1 MQHQDL
7 LQRVCGITVAASAEL
22 TMFLVLSGVLS
33 QQSERIVSY
42 AAAAVAAILL
52 VGLRFS
58 KVPKKASA
66 LRRVSL
72 LIAWAQVWLATL
84 HVLTITVLQSFG
96 SMAPDSAAK
105 VRSILS
111 LGLALCFL
119 GGVTLAGRENT
130 GVRQQSFARQGDD
143 DR

>member
-22 TMFLVLSGVLS
+22 TLFLVLCGALS
-33 QQSERIVSY
+33 QQQERMVSY
-42 AAAAVAAILL
+42 VAAAVAAILL
-52 VGLRFS
+52 VGLRFY
-58 KVPKKASA
+58 KVQKKPCTLTRS
-66 LRRVSL
+66 SL

-84 HVLTITVLQSFG
+84 HVLTITVLQSVG

-105 VRSILS
+105 VNSILS

-119 GGVTLAGRENT
+119 GGVTLASRENT
-130 GVRQQSFARQGDD
+130 GVRQR
-143 DR
+143 